1 MKTLTQRTARELGP
15 VLNRLKHEH
24 LPALRAL
31 AADLPALARRRSR
44 SVSGSA
50 ASGAAATGALAIG
63 TLAVGALAIGALA
76 IGALAVGRLSIRKA
90 RVRSLTVDELTVGTL
105 RIRGTSTAGAALPI
119 DLKADKSPESVV
131 GS

>member
-1 MKTLTQRTARELGP
+1 MKKLTERTARELRP
-15 VLNRLKHEH
+15 VLTRLKHEH

-31 AADLPALARRRSR
+31 AADLPAIARRPRPHSA
-44 SVSGSA
+44 SA
-50 ASGAAATGALAIG
+50 ALGAAALG
-63 TLAVGALAIGALA
+63 TLAIGALAIGALA

-90 RVRSLTVDELTVGTL
+90 RIRSLTVDELTVGTL

>member
-1 MKTLTQRTARELGP
+1 MNTMTQRTARELGP

-31 AADLPALARRRSR
+31 AADLPALAGRRSR
-44 SVSGSA
+44 PLSGSA
-50 ASGAAATGALAIG
+50 ALGAGALGTLAIGALA
-63 TLAVGALAIGALA
+63 LGALA

-105 RIRGTSTAGAALPI
+105 RIRGTSTAGGVLPI
-119 DLKADKSPESVV
+119 DSKANKSPESVV